1 MPPKKDAKKGAAVP
15 EAPKLDPE
23 EEAERR
29 LLAEQCKAM
38 KDQQMFEAAQYARF
52 HEEKV
57 RRVSTQGIHRSRWAA
72 TPAPP
77 PLAGKAQLPVDR
89 RKEGLGG
96 PQSGPA
102 RA

>member
-1 MPPKKDAKKGAAVP
+1 MPPKKDPKKGAAVVP

-57 RRVSTQGIHRSRWAA
+57 GHVD
-72 TPAPP
+72 APEF
-77 PLAGKAQLPVDR
+77 AYFF
-89 RKEGLGG
+89 
-96 PQSGPA
+96 S
-102 RA
+102 